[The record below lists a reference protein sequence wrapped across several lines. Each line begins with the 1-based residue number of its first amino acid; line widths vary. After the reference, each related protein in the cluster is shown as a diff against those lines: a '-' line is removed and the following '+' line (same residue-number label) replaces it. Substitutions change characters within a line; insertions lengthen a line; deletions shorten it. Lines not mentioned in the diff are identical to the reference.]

1 MSFVIIPNDLRDQI
15 YAAIDAQLQFVPE
28 AKPDREHFYQTL
40 LNHYNE
46 FGVIPEFSLEK
57 K

>member
-15 YAAIDAQLQFVPE
+15 YAAIDEQLQFVPE